1 MKAHFVGNPRPIGI
15 GRYVWKTSDVTKF
28 VSADGKEFVMPE
40 DFIYDGC
47 TAPWLVRWAF
57 PPDDGLYGRAVALH
71 DYLVRFR
78 YKLGLSLADCH
89 GYFAEAL
96 RVCGVGSERAKAM
109 YLAVYMFNWT
119 IAPKGDGSLPSGL
132 MKRVKLI
139 DLRPA

>member
-1 MKAHFVGNPRPIGI
+1 MTTETFWFTSKD
-15 GRYVWKTSDVTKF
+15 GR
-28 VSADGKEFVMPE
+28 EFE
-40 DFIYDGC
+40 ILSNFFYDGC
-47 TAPWLVRWAF
+47 SSPRLVHWAF

-71 DYLVRFR
+71 DYLARNR
-78 YKLGLSLADCH
+78 IALGLSLADCH

-96 RVCGVGSERAKAM
+96 RACGVSRERAKTM

-119 IAPKGDGSLPSGL
+119 MAPKGDGSIPPGL